1 MEPKARLWL
10 RYVSIFV
17 FIAAVFQTASAV
29 THYTIPEEM
38 DEGTVVANL
47 VSDLGLD
54 LKSLSKR
61 KIRLDVVA
69 NKKYLDVNKDT
80 GELYILE
87 RIDRENLCPIKS
99 VTTCLLKVDATLEN
113 PIRMFNIELEIMDIN
128 DNAPRFRRDTMHLD
142 ISEATAIGER
152 FSLTNAV
159 DPDTGSNSVKTYYLS
174 ESDHFSIEIQTGRD
188 GSKFADL
195 ILKKSLDREKQAKH
209 NLILTAVDGGVPAR
223 SGTASIIVRVLDTND
238 NAPQFDKD
246 SYNINLT
253 ENAPIGSLVVKLN
266 ATDKDEGTNSDIFYS
281 FSLYT
286 SEKTQQTFSLNPDNG
301 EIRVKEMINYE
312 DFRIYDMEIIATD
325 KGANSCICDH
335 HC

>member
-17 FIAAVFQTASAV
+17 FIAAVFQKASAV

-99 VTTCLLKVDATLEN
+99 VTTCLS
-113 PIRMFNIELEIMDIN
+113 
-128 DNAPRFRRDTMHLD
+128 PRALW
-142 ISEATAIGER
+142 
-152 FSLTNAV
+152 
-159 DPDTGSNSVKTYYLS
+159 
-174 ESDHFSIEIQTGRD
+174 
-188 GSKFADL
+188 
-195 ILKKSLDREKQAKH
+195 
-209 NLILTAVDGGVPAR
+209 
-223 SGTASIIVRVLDTND
+223 
-238 NAPQFDKD
+238 
-246 SYNINLT
+246 
-253 ENAPIGSLVVKLN
+253 
-266 ATDKDEGTNSDIFYS
+266 
-281 FSLYT
+281 
-286 SEKTQQTFSLNPDNG
+286 
-301 EIRVKEMINYE
+301 
-312 DFRIYDMEIIATD
+312 
-325 KGANSCICDH
+325 